1 MKQPTPCHGWAL
13 RHVTRRGFA
22 LPTMLVMLSL
32 ASLATLLAWRNL
44 WVNEQLLNAQ
54 ADQLRTQHKAE
65 AVLPLA
71 LADIVGLPSLSSLS
85 SLSTPTSPNLRHTA
99 GDASQ
104 IHAFFPA
111 NQAEYDMLRQR
122 LTALASPCNAG
133 ICAPQ
138 TLDPLT
144 AQASYWRAQTAHAMP
159 VSFVDAANG
168 EQTAWYWVEVF
179 VHHASNAANTAAA
192 APFVYR
198 VTAFA
203 KGVMPSSSTVL
214 QAIWR
219 PPTPPALTG
228 QWQSWHVLRQ

>member
-1 MKQPTPCHGWAL
+1 MKQPTPSHGL
-13 RHVTRRGFA
+13 GQRVVTRQGFA
-22 LPTMLVMLSL
+22 LPTLLIMLSL

-85 SLSTPTSPNLRHTA
+85 TSPTPNLRHTA
-99 GDASQ
+99 GSASQ
-104 IHAFFPA
+104 NHAFFPA

-122 LTALASPCNAG
+122 LTALASPCSAG

-159 VSFVDAANG
+159 VSFVDAANS

-179 VHHASNAANTAAA
+179 VHPASNAANTAAA